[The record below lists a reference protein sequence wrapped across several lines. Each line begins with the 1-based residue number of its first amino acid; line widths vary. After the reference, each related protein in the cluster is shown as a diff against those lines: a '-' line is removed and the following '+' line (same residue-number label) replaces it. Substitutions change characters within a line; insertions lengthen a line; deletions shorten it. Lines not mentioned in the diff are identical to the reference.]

1 MKLSD
6 IIDSLLGNSPPPTP
20 PPAPAPQSKPTVG
33 FRLPPDCAMQVRK
46 VVNQFDLVARSY
58 NLPIWAP
65 HQGSA
70 DHLHDW
76 GVMLA
81 HGDLQSASLQVL
93 ATDKSILY
101 ELTIRFEGQKPTLGL
116 VDRAGGVELPVLDRA
131 AVAGHRLIIQQNGR
145 EALYRHLLRMTWSPA
160 EALRKRPG
168 DTFASEHARK
178 ITGGRQTA
186 SVHVGAEARQR
197 LVVTQT
203 GEAGFAFGEVPA
215 KGWKGVFLHRKF
227 APPGFQFRIGQQL
240 LAICV
245 QTPRGLQARAIQP
258 V

>member
-1 MKLSD
+1 MKLND
-6 IIDSLLGNSPPPTP
+6 ILNNLFGNNPPPKQ
-20 PPAPAPQSKPTVG
+20 PPAPAAQPKPTVG
-33 FRLPPDCAMQVRK
+33 FTVPPDCAMQVSK
-46 VVNQFDLVARSY
+46 VVKQFDLVARSY

-65 HQGSA
+65 QSAA

-81 HGDLQSASLQVL
+81 HGDLQSASLQLL
-93 ATDKSILY
+93 AADKSILY
-101 ELTIRFEGQKPTLGL
+101 ELSIRFEGQKPKLGL
-116 VDRAGGVELPVLDRA
+116 VDSANGVELPVLDRA
-131 AVAGHRLIIQQNGR
+131 AVVGHRLMIQQNGR
-145 EALYRHLLRMTWSPA
+145 EAVYRHLLRMTWRPA

-186 SVHVGAEARQR
+186 NVHVGAEARQR

-203 GEAGFAFGEVPA
+203 GEAGYAFGEVPA
-215 KGWKGVFLHRKF
+215 KGWKGIFLHRKF

-240 LAICV
+240 LAVCV